1 MTAAP
6 DSRPLIAHV
15 VYRFDVGGL
24 ENGVANLI
32 NRLPAARFQHALIS
46 LTEITDFRHRVVRD
60 DVRFIALGKS
70 PGHGIK
76 LAPRLYR
83 LFRELRPAI
92 VHTRNLAALEASLPA
107 WLARVPVRV
116 HGEHGWDVADPGG
129 VNPQNRLIRRL
140 YRPFVSHYI
149 ALSADIEGYLQRQV
163 GIAAPRISQIYNG
176 VDTARF
182 APPASR
188 AAIDGC
194 PFGAGHWIAGTVG
207 RLAAVKDQGTLV
219 RAFARACALDAQ
231 AATAMRLAIVGDGPQ
246 RGDVEQAVREARVG
260 DRVWLPGS
268 RDDVAAILRGLD
280 CFVLPSIAEGISNTI
295 LEAMATG
302 LPVIASRVGGNPELI
317 DDGATGRLVP
327 VGDVEALA
335 AALLELF
342 RFRATAQRFGRAAR
356 GAVERRFS
364 LDRMAADYAGVY
376 ERLLRRNSSAG
387 ERLHPARSA

>member
-1 MTAAP
+1 MSGP
-6 DSRPLIAHV
+6 VDSRPLIAHV

-24 ENGVANLI
+24 ENGVVNLI
-32 NRLPAARFQHALIS
+32 NRLPGSRFRHAVIA
-46 LTEITDFRHRVVRD
+46 LTEVTGFRDRVARD
-60 DVRFIALGKS
+60 DVRFIALAKA
-70 PGHGIK
+70 PGHGIR
-76 LAPRLYR
+76 LAPGLYR
-83 LFRELRPAI
+83 IFRELRPAI

-107 WLARVPVRV
+107 WLARVPVRL
-116 HGEHGWDVADPGG
+116 HGEHGWDVTDPGG
-129 VNPQNRLIRRL
+129 VNPRNRLIRRL

-163 GIAAPRISQIYNG
+163 GIAPSRISQIYNG

-182 APPASR
+182 APASAR
-188 AAIDGC
+188 QSIDGC

-207 RLAAVKDQGTLV
+207 RLAAVKDQATLV
-219 RAFARACALDAQ
+219 RAYARACAIDAD
-231 AATAMRLAIVGDGPQ
+231 AARAMRLAIVGDGPQ
-246 RGDVEQAVREARVG
+246 RAVVERAVRETGVG

-268 RDDVAAILRGLD
+268 RDDVEAILRGFD

-327 VGDVEALA
+327 AGDVEALA

-356 GAVERRFS
+356 SAVERRFS
-364 LDRMAADYAGVY
+364 LDRMAADYAGLY
-376 ERLLRRNSSAG
+376 ERLLRRDASAAQAL
-387 ERLHPARSA
+387 RAARTS